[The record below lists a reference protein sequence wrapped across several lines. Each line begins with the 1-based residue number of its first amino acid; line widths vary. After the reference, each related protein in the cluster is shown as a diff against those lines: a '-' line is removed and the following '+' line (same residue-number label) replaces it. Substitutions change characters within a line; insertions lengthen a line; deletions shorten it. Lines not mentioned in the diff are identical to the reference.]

1 MMLLLLY
8 EGSAQP
14 MACAVFAQAKGG
26 ASGAC
31 ERVAHP
37 RLGTFRV
44 SLFYLLT
51 RELFRKTTKS
61 GALAENIVW
70 AVTREGK
77 LQSRMSRLLF
87 VAGIICPNRAGVNAD
102 LELVMFESNGV

>member
-1 MMLLLLY
+1 VGDDLHNRK
-8 EGSAQP
+8 
-14 MACAVFAQAKGG
+14 ACV
-26 ASGAC
+26 SGAC
-31 ERVAHP
+31 ERTLTARGVACVA
-37 RLGTFRV
+37 LA
-44 SLFYLLT
+44 SQLIT

-77 LQSRMSRLLF
+77 FQSRMSPLLF
-87 VAGIICPNRAGVNAD
+87 VTGIICPNRAGVNAD